1 MHKSIVSLLSQC
13 GSFHVLYSL
22 GQHALYPIYN
32 VNQMNGRK
40 QFTCNKQIFSI
51 YHRSSI
57 GVQVNSLF
65 WTEIQMLGLF
75 NKTTQTFT
83 HSHNSSL
90 CCLGEFTTNDLSAYG
105 WDNAHA
111 MIYAYRS
118 GIDLNFVQQ
127 PFSFRLKGEI
137 LYIYSPSYC
146 VLCIEIQR
154 FHINEAEHCI
164 PFLWPDHNVVLHC
177 HPKMKIWH
185 FSIVSHFAYNICL
198 PFAFWEEAC
207 EFINRNIELMP
218 WIRNATNGINWNTKY
233 YHSDGDFFVV
243 VVDCVFFPYL
253 CVSHLCNGKLLYRY
267 VSPSAPQKCIQLK
280 NEFSIKFQLN

>member
-1 MHKSIVSLLSQC
+1 MVANNLRVTSKYFRFIIVQASEFKWILYFELKSKCL
-13 GSFHVLYSL
+13 
-22 GQHALYPIYN
+22 A
-32 VNQMNGRK
+32 
-40 QFTCNKQIFSI
+40 
-51 YHRSSI
+51 
-57 GVQVNSLF
+57 
-65 WTEIQMLGLF
+65 LF

-90 CCLGEFTTNDLSAYG
+90 CCLDEFTTNDLSAYG
-105 WDNAHA
+105 WDNAA

-146 VLCIEIQR
+146 VLCIEIRR

-164 PFLWPDHNVVLHC
+164 PLLWPDHNVVLHC

-243 VVDCVFFPYL
+243 VVVDCVCFFPI
-253 CVSHLCNGKLLYRY
+253 CVSLIFAMVNCYIDMCLLQRHRN
-267 VSPSAPQKCIQLK
+267 AFNWKM
-280 NEFSIKFQLN
+280 NFRLNFN